1 MKSKFDRR
9 PPLHN
14 RINRNT
20 CSQANL
26 VLPNFPLTPPL
37 KGVGLCNN
45 TGVDCFIN
53 STLQCLMHT
62 QPFANFLERSCSG
75 FCGLRELSILRMCAL
90 RAKYTIRNR
99 DLHRNI
105 KVIDPCA
112 DAYSQNDAF
121 LFLCGLISNHIE
133 RCCNSLQ
140 ITSMFFDRVF
150 KTTWRNEVI
159 CTACSHKSITYK
171 QEQAIQVGLGKM
183 LIGSVRD
190 WAGPY
195 PLNDYKCDK
204 CNRNTCSQKC
214 HLTRLPEILI
224 IQVKRF
230 RYDRGLQRSVKA
242 NNYMSY
248 SEILDMSEFC
258 ENPDEDARYRLS
270 ASIVHVGSTPRS
282 GHYYAYAKTAS
293 GWVKF
298 NDSLATNVLL
308 ETTLR
313 DKPYILFYTK
323 ENTST
328 VVSSSSSD
336 MKSNTSSSTMNTS
349 SSDLK
354 TPRCNT
360 VKHVSEKF
368 NKISLN
374 GKVPYNIQSSAAENM
389 VSIKTDMP
397 KDLCNNKNSSEI
409 VDVVKNDNKNEQ
421 AISKKFEKMKI
432 DESNNNIGSKEPD
445 VIQSKANNIKS
456 VSGPIE
462 IPEQTKN
469 DESIITTNCLITLTT
484 MPSDQENLQ
493 TIDTPQADSLS
504 LKPVISMKSDDI
516 TMSMVASSVKT
527 TEVVKN
533 DLVEKVEK
541 SFGVS
546 TLRKRKERVN
556 DYEQNIVNK
565 KKLNK
570 LISNV
575 QLVNGISQEHISIE
589 EWQVQKIQQN
599 TLSNPII
606 NNQFSIDTSR
616 TMVNGQFVNIA
627 TIDQK
632 YNENSTTTSFCN
644 KVPNFGNIYIIEYE
658 QCRWVVENIPSINSL
673 NDEWKM
679 KFSRI
684 GNNTI
689 RKKRKRR
696 FRNRARWGI
705 QNLQEKSPFFTKNL
719 L

>member
-9 PPLHN
+9 PSLNN
-14 RINRNT
+14 RINRNA
-20 CSQANL
+20 CSQ
-26 VLPNFPLTPPL
+26 VLSIYPLTPPL

-62 QPFANFLERSCSG
+62 QPFASFLERNLKCSCSG
-75 FCGLRELSILRMCAL
+75 FCGLRELSILRMSAL
-90 RAKYTIRNR
+90 RARYTIRNR

-140 ITSMFFDRVF
+140 ITSVFFDRVF

-258 ENPDEDARYRLS
+258 EHPDEDARYRLS

-298 NDSLATNVLL
+298 NDSMATNVLL

-328 VVSSSSSD
+328 VVSSSNSD
-336 MKSNTSSSTMNTS
+336 MKSNTSSS
-349 SSDLK
+349 DIK
-354 TPRCNT
+354 PPRCNT
-360 VKHVSEKF
+360 VKHVSEKS

-374 GKVPYNIQSSAAENM
+374 GKVPHNIQSSTAENM
-389 VSIKTDMP
+389 ASIKTDMS

-421 AISKKFEKMKI
+421 AISKKLEKMKI
-432 DESNNNIGSKEPD
+432 DESNNNNNIGSKEPD
-445 VIQSKANNIKS
+445 VIQPKTSNVKS
-456 VSGPIE
+456 VSEPIE

-469 DESIITTNCLITLTT
+469 NDSVITTKCLTTLTT
-484 MPSDQENLQ
+484 FPSNQENLQ
-493 TIDTPQADSLS
+493 TIDAPQADSLS

-516 TMSMVASSVKT
+516 TTSTVVSSSVKT
-527 TEVVKN
+527 TEVVKK
-533 DLVEKVEK
+533 DLGEK

-546 TLRKRKERVN
+546 TLGKRKERVN
-556 DYEQNIVNK
+556 DNEQNIVNK

-575 QLVNGISQEHISIE
+575 QLVNDISQEHISIE
-589 EWQVQKIQQN
+589 ELQVKKIQQN

-606 NNQFSIDTSR
+606 NNQFSSDTSR

-632 YNENSTTTSFCN
+632 YNENSTTSSFCN
-644 KVPNFGNIYIIEYE
+644 KVPNFSNIFIIEYE

-673 NDEWKM
+673 NDEWKR

-689 RKKRKRR
+689 RKKRKGR
-696 FRNRARWGI
+696 FRNRDRVRGGI
-705 QNLQEKSPFFTKNL
+705 QNLQEKTPFVTKCL